1 MESGEVYRDNL
12 KSFKNADMV
21 LNFSYLAIKLSN
33 FKSVDEKLSKMEPRV
48 SHSFDIK
55 IVSRKKLL
63 KVLASLQAYFRW
75 NFLFQNLIITIF
87 NAVLKFYLWSTCIHM
102 ANNLILAISCGFQ
115 LNSNLN
121 RPILISR
128 KCLLIHFNN
137 FF

>member
-55 IVSRKKLL
+55 TVSRKKLL
-63 KVLASLQAYFRW
+63 KVLGVTSSLLPVKFFVSKSHYH
-75 NFLFQNLIITIF
+75 NFF
-87 NAVLKFYLWSTCIHM
+87 NAILKFYL
-102 ANNLILAISCGFQ
+102 
-115 LNSNLN
+115 
-121 RPILISR
+121 
-128 KCLLIHFNN
+128 
-137 FF
+137 

>member
-55 IVSRKKLL
+55 TVSRKKLL
-63 KVLASLQAYFRW
+63 KVLASLQAYFR
-75 NFLFQNLIITIF
+75 
-87 NAVLKFYLWSTCIHM
+87 
-102 ANNLILAISCGFQ
+102 
-115 LNSNLN
+115 
-121 RPILISR
+121 
-128 KCLLIHFNN
+128 
-137 FF
+137 